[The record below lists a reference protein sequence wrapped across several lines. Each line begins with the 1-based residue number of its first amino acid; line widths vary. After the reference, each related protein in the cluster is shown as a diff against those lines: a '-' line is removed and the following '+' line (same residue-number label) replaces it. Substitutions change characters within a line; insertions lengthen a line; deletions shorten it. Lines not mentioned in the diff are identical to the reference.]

1 MSLQPRSP
9 KARRRLTLVAAIAPV
24 LALAVGLTLWG
35 LGDSVSFFY
44 TPSQAAQAHPAA
56 GRSVQLGGLVA
67 KGSVVKRS
75 NGAVEFTVQ
84 DQHAV
89 DRVVFQ
95 GDLPD
100 LFREG
105 QGVVAVGAFRPDG
118 VFEAKRVLAK
128 HDERYMPR
136 EVERAL
142 KAQGEWRGEG
152 AKANYAEPA
161 QAQAGQAPTGQVQ
174 AGQGGV

>member
-1 MSLQPRSP
+1 MSLLPKSP

-44 TPSQAAQAHPAA
+44 TPSQAAKAHPPA
-56 GRSVQLGGLVA
+56 GRAIQLGGLVG
-67 KGSVVKRS
+67 KGSVVKHPD
-75 NGAVEFTVQ
+75 GAVEFTVR
-84 DQHAV
+84 DQHAL
-89 DRVVFQ
+89 DKVVFR

-105 QGVVAVGAFRPDG
+105 QGVVATGAFRADG
-118 VFEAKRVLAK
+118 VFEANRVLAK

-136 EVERAL
+136 EVAKAL
-142 KAQGEWRGEG
+142 KAQGEWRGDG
-152 AKANYAEPA
+152 AQPRYDVAGAEPA
-161 QAQAGQAPTGQVQ
+161 RSAQE
-174 AGQGGV
+174 

>member
-1 MSLQPRSP
+1 MSLLPKSP

-35 LGDSVSFFY
+35 LRDSVSFFY
-44 TPSQAAQAHPAA
+44 TPSQAAQARPAA
-56 GRSVQLGGLVA
+56 GRAIQLGGLVA
-67 KGSVVKRS
+67 KGSVVKHPDGS
-75 NGAVEFTVQ
+75 VEFNVA
-84 DQHAV
+84 DQHHA
-89 DRVVFQ
+89 DHVVFQ

-105 QGVVAVGAFRPDG
+105 QGVVAVGAFRADG

-136 EVERAL
+136 EVAKAL
-142 KAQGEWRGEG
+142 KAQGEWRGGG
-152 AKANYAEPA
+152 AAPSYGAAAVPA
-161 QAQAGQAPTGQVQ
+161 RAPN
-174 AGQGGV
+174 GQGGV

>member
-1 MSLQPRSP
+1 MSFLPKSP

-44 TPSQAAQAHPAA
+44 TPSQADEARPPV
-56 GRSVQLGGLVA
+56 GRSIQLGGLVA
-67 KGSVVKRS
+67 HGSVVKHPD
-75 NGAVEFTVQ
+75 GAVEFTVQ
-84 DQHAV
+84 DQRAL
-89 DRVVFQ
+89 DKVVFR

-105 QGVVAVGAFRPDG
+105 QGIVAVGAFRQDG

-136 EVERAL
+136 EVSKAL
-142 KAQGEWRGEG
+142 KEQGEWRGEG
-152 AKANYAEPA
+152 QAPSYGAKAPA
-161 QAQAGQAPTGQVQ
+161 AGGI
-174 AGQGGV
+174 